1 MVFALPAMQ
10 QLYSLE
16 ISVVSSLVQSG
27 IGTVCIDFF
36 CCCFSLKKY
45 NCFNRYKY

>member
-36 CCCFSLKKY
+36 FLLLL
-45 NCFNRYKY
+45 FFEEIQLF